1 MGYVPEID
9 WAVVAPLGIV
19 AVTGM
24 IALIVHMLTGNSE
37 RQWTQK
43 VTALGFI
50 VAAVALLGAGGADRS
65 TFQHTLV
72 LDRLGSVGQ
81 VLTILAALIV
91 TLVSPQY
98 FAEKRIKLG
107 EFYPLLAWATAGG
120 MLVCGTRHLL
130 TLFVGIEI
138 LSISLYVLA
147 GLHRTSRKSE
157 ESAMKYFLLGA
168 FSTGFLLYGIAMFY
182 GATGSLDSS
191 TLVAYWSHGNSENRV
206 LLALS
211 FALITVGL
219 GFKCSLV
226 PFHQW
231 TPDVYEGAPTNV
243 VAFMAT
249 GGKVA
254 AFVALWNFADGFGT
268 AGRFVSTTIAV
279 LAVASMIVGNVL
291 AMKQKNIKRLLAY
304 SSIANAGYVAVT
316 AASVAASYKLN
327 HVTLLYF
334 LVGYVLTSAGF
345 FVVLLAS
352 AKNGAEAET
361 IDDLK
366 GLAGRSPALAY
377 SMVVFVLSLIGLG
390 PVSGFLGKVLILKD
404 AMSVNMTWLAVIMVL
419 NSIFGAFYYFGILKA
434 IFSPA
439 EGDSRAI
446 SLSAAQVVALGLCM
460 LGVVGSVVAFTP
472 FMNHLGLR

>member
-1 MGYVPEID
+1 MGAVPVID

-50 VAAVALLGAGGADRS
+50 IAAAALLGAGGSDRS
-65 TFQHTLV
+65 TFLDSLI
-72 LDRLGSVGQ
+72 LDRLGSIGQ
-81 VLTILAALIV
+81 LLTVVAALIV

-120 MLVCGTRHLL
+120 MLVCATRHLL

-182 GATGSLDSS
+182 GATGSLDCS
-191 TLVAYWSHGNSENRV
+191 TLVAYWSHGNPENRV

-254 AFVALWNFADGFGT
+254 AFVALWNFAEAFGT
-268 AGRFVSTTIAV
+268 AGRFVSTTIAA

-316 AASVAASYKLN
+316 AASVAVSYKLT

-377 SMVVFVLSLIGLG
+377 SMIVFVLSLIGLG

-404 AMSVNMTWLAVIMVL
+404 AVSVNMTWLAVIMVL

-434 IFSPA
+434 IFSPP
-439 EGDSRAI
+439 EGDGRAI
-446 SLSAAQVVALGLCM
+446 SLSGAQVVALGLCV

>member
-1 MGYVPEID
+1 MGYVPVID
-9 WAVVAPLGIV
+9 WTVVAPLGIV

-43 VTALGFI
+43 VTALGLL
-50 VAAVALLGAGGADRS
+50 VAATVLLGAGGSDRS
-65 TFQHTLV
+65 TFDQTLV
-72 LDRLGSVGQ
+72 LDRLGSIGQ
-81 VLTILAALIV
+81 LLTVLAALIV

-98 FAEKRIKLG
+98 FSEKRIKLG

-130 TLFVGIEI
+130 NMFVGIEI

-168 FSTGFLLYGIAMFY
+168 FATGFLLYGIAMFY

-191 TLVAYWSHGNSENRV
+191 TLVAYWSHGNPENRV
-206 LLALS
+206 LLAMS

-268 AGRFVSTTIAV
+268 AGKFVATTFAA
-279 LAVASMIVGNVL
+279 LSVASMIVGNVL
-291 AMKQKNIKRLLAY
+291 AMRQKNIKRLLAY

-316 AASVAASYKLN
+316 AASVAASYKLT

-352 AKNGAEAET
+352 AKNGSEAET
-361 IDDLK
+361 IDDLR
-366 GLAGRSPALAY
+366 GLSGRSPVLAY

-390 PVSGFLGKVLILKD
+390 PVSGFLGKVLILRD
-404 AMSVNMTWLAVIMVL
+404 AVSVNMTWLAVVMVL

-446 SLSAAQVVALGLCM
+446 SLSGAQIAALGLCV
-460 LGVVGSVVAFTP
+460 LGVVGSVVGFTP
-472 FMNHLGLR
+472 LMNHLGLR

>member
-1 MGYVPEID
+1 MGYVPVID

-43 VTALGFI
+43 VTALGLI
-50 VAAVALLGAGGADRS
+50 VAAVALLGAGGSDRS
-65 TFQHTLV
+65 TFQETLV

-211 FALITVGL
+211 FALMTVGL

-304 SSIANAGYVAVT
+304 SSISNAGYVAVT